1 MIKVKKNGRVVG
13 KKKLVVYGE
22 LSLGILRRWM
32 FGNFSGVLCER
43 VGRLVGG
50 SECFSKVKRCL
61 VCG

>member
-1 MIKVKKNGRVVG
+1 MVG